1 MHGTDALFIRFNN
14 KREKRGRFSRCN
26 KVEIFLIN
34 TPQGEKKYI
43 RRQSVNS
50 LLRPIKVNVIF

>member
-14 KREKRGRFSRCN
+14 KKEKRGRFSRYN

-34 TPQGEKKYI
+34 TSQGEKKYI